1 MQNPEN
7 PPAIVRKTFSLP
19 AALWQEIEDYQ
30 FQHRIKKDAEVLR
43 RLLELG
49 LRVAKEA
56 ATDAP
61 RPSQPAAKPKR

>member
-7 PPAIVRKTFSLP
+7 PSTVVRKTFSLP
-19 AALWQEIEDYQ
+19 ATLWQEIEDYQ

-49 LRVAKEA
+49 LRAAKEA
-56 ATDAP
+56 DESSP
-61 RPSQPAAKPKR
+61 AKPAGKKLKP